1 MNIKGKINF
10 VIGAVGL
17 LACAFLFS
25 GDVQS
30 TIFKIALGLVI
41 ASVIEFIVFIFE
53 NKKKWKLLV
62 TKIWKPNTPV
72 RVTVAYL
79 FRIEDNGK
87 YMLIKRHKKDFTGFQ
102 PVGGAYK
109 YFKEENREN
118 FDKLGIIPCNEV
130 PRDNATENDLRIVI
144 NKRKNLIEFF
154 KWFNSKKNREIDPW
168 REFFEEL
175 IEPGLLPAEHFRHIK
190 YAFICEHQEGI
201 LRNNDY
207 PIDQFRHADI
217 FELRLETDAQKQ
229 AIKALASHPEIAF
242 VTADEI
248 KKGSTLNGT
257 RILPHTF
264 KILPK

>member
-79 FRIEDNGK
+79 FRIEENGK
-87 YMLIKRHKKDFTGFQ
+87 YMLNKKT
-102 PVGGAYK
+102 
-109 YFKEENREN
+109 
-118 FDKLGIIPCNEV
+118 
-130 PRDNATENDLRIVI
+130 
-144 NKRKNLIEFF
+144 
-154 KWFNSKKNREIDPW
+154 
-168 REFFEEL
+168 
-175 IEPGLLPAEHFRHIK
+175 
-190 YAFICEHQEGI
+190 
-201 LRNNDY
+201 
-207 PIDQFRHADI
+207 
-217 FELRLETDAQKQ
+217 
-229 AIKALASHPEIAF
+229 
-242 VTADEI
+242 
-248 KKGSTLNGT
+248 
-257 RILPHTF
+257 
-264 KILPK
+264 